1 MPVLH
6 EELRPGRSARR
17 GYAVRAFGIS
27 YDTGFTS
34 AGTTTREPFDPAVVG
49 REMQVIRGELRCD
62 AVRITGG
69 DRRRLETRPTPAR
82 GPPGGS
88 PTAAVA
94 GRGIYAGR
102 ILKRSVVTMRHSI
115 AGWKPR
121 PSTRKLMRH
130 RPTVTGVPA
139 HSAWRPGST
148 RSTALATPKRR
159 SAGAWHRS
167 ATRGRC
173 GWWICAGTGI
183 LTGAL
188 ARLGADVVAVEPDQA
203 MLAELRRQLPGA
215 RAVAGSAE
223 ALPLP
228 DQSADAVLCGQAMHW
243 FDLDRALPEIAR
255 VLAPGGVLAGLWNVD
270 DDRVG
275 WVAGLTAI
283 SNSGTTLSRWRSTPD
298 PDTERATLHAG
309 STWFAPAEEREFGNG
324 QLRSTDSLV
333 AAIATKSQLLI
344 MDEAERARTLAALR
358 AFLHRQPETSAGEFT
373 LPLVTVALRAVR
385 RPRLPPQA

>member
-1 MPVLH
+1 METEAEHPEAH
-6 EELRPGRSARR
+6 AASADRDRR
-17 GYAVRAFGIS
+17 ACSFGVAAGQYAQHRAGYAEAAIRWCLAPVSDARPVR
-27 YDTGFTS
+27 
-34 AGTTTREPFDPAVVG
+34 VVDLG
-49 REMQVIRGELRCD
+49 
-62 AVRITGG
+62 
-69 DRRRLETRPTPAR
+69 
-82 GPPGGS
+82 
-88 PTAAVA
+88 
-94 GRGIYAGR
+94 
-102 ILKRSVVTMRHSI
+102 
-115 AGWKPR
+115 
-121 PSTRKLMRH
+121 
-130 RPTVTGVPA
+130 
-139 HSAWRPGST
+139 
-148 RSTALATPKRR
+148 
-159 SAGAWHRS
+159 
-167 ATRGRC
+167 
-173 GWWICAGTGI
+173 AGTGI

-298 PDTERATLHAG
+298 PDTERAALHAG
-309 STWFAPAEEREFGNG
+309 SSWFAPAEEGEFGHG
-324 QLRSTDSLV
+324 QLRSADSLV
-333 AAIATKSQLLI
+333 ATLATRSWILV
-344 MDEAERARTLAALR
+344 MDEAERARTLATIR
-358 AFLHRQPETSAGEFT
+358 DFLARQPETSVGEFT

-385 RPRLPPQA
+385 RP